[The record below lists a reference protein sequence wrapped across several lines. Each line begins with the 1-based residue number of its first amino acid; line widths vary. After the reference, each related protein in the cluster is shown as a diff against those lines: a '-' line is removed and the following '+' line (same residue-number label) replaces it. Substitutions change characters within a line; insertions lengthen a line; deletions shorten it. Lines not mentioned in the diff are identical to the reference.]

1 MDLVCNLLD
10 KRVVDRNGRA
20 MGRVDGIA
28 LEQRSGQPPR
38 VSALLIG
45 PSALGHRLSPS
56 LGRWIEAVERALG
69 IAEGRPAR
77 IAFRQVLNI
86 EPDVTVDLD
95 AGGTSVAVVE
105 RKLRG
110 WIVALTGS
118 K

>member
-1 MDLVCNLLD
+1 MDLVCSLLD
-10 KRVVDRNGRA
+10 KRVVDRNGCV

-28 LEQRSGQPPR
+28 LEQRPGQPPR

-45 PSALGHRLSPS
+45 PSALGHRLSPA
-56 LGRWIEAVERALG
+56 LGRWIHAIEQALG

-95 AGGTSVAVVE
+95 VGDTSVAVVE
-105 RKLRG
+105 RKLRR